1 MRATVLAV
9 GFALSLTGSALCA
22 PITFTTILSGANES
36 PANASPGHGSAT
48 VTYDPATHLMRVEVS
63 FGDLI
68 GNTTASHIHCC
79 TAVPGAGNAGVATQT
94 PTFTGFP
101 LGVTSGTYDHT
112 FDMSLLASYNL
123 AFVTAHGGSL
133 SDSEAALA
141 AGLESGQ
148 SYLNVHSSSFPSGEI
163 RGFLTDSGPVPEP
176 AGLALLG
183 SAIGTAVGLWR
194 RRVA

>member
-79 TAVPGAGNAGVATQT
+79 TAVPGTGNAGVATQT
-94 PTFTGFP
+94 PTFINFP

-112 FDMSLLASYNL
+112 FDMSLLASYNV
-123 AFVTAHGGSL
+123 AFVNAHGGSL

-148 SYLNVHSSSFPSGEI
+148 SYLNVHSSSFPMGEI
-163 RGFLTDSGPVPEP
+163 RGFLTETGPVPEP
-176 AGLALLG
+176 GGLALLG
-183 SAIGTAVGLWR
+183 SAIGTAVGLLR